1 MRVGDFKTD
10 FECFFINAHDE
21 YNFFWPQWL
30 LFSLNTVLWESIWSF
45 SQPFFLFPGIHTAHS
60 WNSLWFYLDMMF
72 LYKVDPL
79 AVDLERNQPNDI
91 PVLFNIPG
99 VVTVSWFFNPG
110 LSAG

>member
-1 MRVGDFKTD
+1 
-10 FECFFINAHDE
+10 
-21 YNFFWPQWL
+21 
-30 LFSLNTVLWESIWSF
+30 
-45 SQPFFLFPGIHTAHS
+45 
-60 WNSLWFYLDMMF
+60 MMF